1 MRAACSTAV
10 TTNGG
15 EPQIRERFMCIK
27 FQTGLRKHEGTILP
41 RSQATQSSP
50 MSGFVWN
57 FFLSRQAASK
67 ADLIAVVDLCQRTP
81 KMARLEAVLFV
92 TDEAVPLKRL
102 LQLATLA
109 DVAEAQELIERLNT
123 AYDASGSSFRIE
135 RVATGYRLLTRREF
149 VLWLDKLH
157 QRQATLKL
165 TPPMLETLAI
175 VAYRQQ
181 LTRADLE
188 AVRGVQSAEMLKQL
202 MERELVRIAGEDDS
216 LGRPFLYETTRK
228 FLELYGLQSL
238 DELPL
243 AERLRR
249 IKPTKLESLE
259 AEAA

>member
-1 MRAACSTAV
+1 MGVIRPLSQSDPFRLAV
-10 TTNGG
+10 SA
-15 EPQIRERFMCIK
+15 RS
-27 FQTGLRKHEGTILP
+27 LP
-41 RSQATQSSP
+41 LTSQLPAQGS
-50 MSGFVWN
+50 FVWN
-57 FFLSRQAASK
+57 FFCGGPAESWTNQAA
-67 ADLIAVVDLCQRTP
+67 AVDLCLRTP
-81 KMARLEAVLFV
+81 KMARVEAALFV
-92 TDEAVPLKRL
+92 TDEPIPLKRL

-109 DVAEAQELIERLNT
+109 DVSEAKEVIDRLNA
-123 AYDASGSSFRIE
+123 AYDASASSFRIE

-157 QRQATLKL
+157 QRQASLKL

-175 VAYRQQ
+175 VAYRQP

-238 DELPL
+238 DDLPL

-249 IKPTKLESLE
+249 IKPTKLETFE

>member
-1 MRAACSTAV
+1 MA
-10 TTNGG
+10 NWGN
-15 EPQIRERFMCIK
+15 IRPISRSNPHQM
-27 FQTGLRKHEGTILP
+27 ILSA
-41 RSQATQSSP
+41 RSLELARQLSP
-50 MSGFVWN
+50 MTGFVWN
-57 FFLSRQAASK
+57 FFRRAPAENAAHQTT
-67 ADLIAVVDLCQRTP
+67 AFDHCVRTP
-81 KMARLEAVLFV
+81 KMARVEAVLFV
-92 TDEAVPLKRL
+92 SDEPIPLKRL

-109 DVAEAQELIERLNT
+109 DVAEAKELIDRLNA

-157 QRQATLKL
+157 QRQAALKL

-175 VAYRQQ
+175 VAYRQP

-216 LGRPFLYETTRK
+216 LGRPFLYDTTRK

-238 DELPL
+238 DDLPL

>member
-1 MRAACSTAV
+1 
-10 TTNGG
+10 
-15 EPQIRERFMCIK
+15 
-27 FQTGLRKHEGTILP
+27 
-41 RSQATQSSP
+41 
-50 MSGFVWN
+50 
-57 FFLSRQAASK
+57 
-67 ADLIAVVDLCQRTP
+67 
-81 KMARLEAVLFV
+81 MARVEAVLFV
-92 TDEAVPLKRL
+92 SDEPIPLKRL

-109 DVAEAQELIERLNT
+109 DVAEAKELIDRLNA

-157 QRQATLKL
+157 QRQAALKL

-175 VAYRQQ
+175 VAYRQP

-216 LGRPFLYETTRK
+216 LGRPFLYQTTRK
-228 FLELYGLQSL
+228 FMELYGLQSL
-238 DELPL
+238 DDLPL

>member
-1 MRAACSTAV
+1 MHITSQEGALRNRGAVIPHSRTA
-10 TTNGG
+10 
-15 EPQIRERFMCIK
+15 
-27 FQTGLRKHEGTILP
+27 
-41 RSQATQSSP
+41 QSPSL
-50 MSGFVWN
+50 SGFVWN
-57 FFLSRQAASK
+57 FFLSRSTRSGSAQSAVI
-67 ADLIAVVDLCQRTP
+67 DLRQRTP
-81 KMARLEAVLFV
+81 KMARVEAVLFV
-92 TDEAVPLKRL
+92 ADEPVPLKRL

-109 DVAEAQELIERLNT
+109 DVTEAKELIDRLNA

-157 QRQATLKL
+157 QRQLSLKL

-175 VAYRQQ
+175 VAYRQP

-202 MERELVRIAGEDDS
+202 MERDLVRIAGEDDS

-228 FLELYGLQSL
+228 FLELYGLQTL
-238 DELPL
+238 DDLPL

-249 IKPTKLESLE
+249 IRPSKS
-259 AEAA
+259 EAAESEAA